1 MYDIVYNNYLYQN
14 ETLFSTERNIY
25 SLHFQTFILTY
36 LINKYQ
42 RKVHGISC
50 AYLDVK
56 EYYKY
61 ERKEKLFVIN
71 TSNRDYDENFFFLE
85 KIYLEKIFNKSTKY
99 ELDPIENNILD
110 NKDVIKENNNDN
122 NNDMEVVD
130 KNIEN
135 EKKNP
140 NYMLKFIYFV
150 IDFIIVISVIIILKY
165 IITKIKRIIL
175 HYNEYSKV
183 MVVQDDTQI

>member
-1 MYDIVYNNYLYQN
+1 MD
-14 ETLFSTERNIY
+14 
-25 SLHFQTFILTY
+25 
-36 LINKYQ
+36 
-42 RKVHGISC
+42 
-50 AYLDVK
+50 
-56 EYYKY
+56 
-61 ERKEKLFVIN
+61 
-71 TSNRDYDENFFFLE
+71 
-85 KIYLEKIFNKSTKY
+85 
-99 ELDPIENNILD
+99 
-110 NKDVIKENNNDN
+110 
-122 NNDMEVVD
+122 VVD

-175 HYNEYSKV
+175 HYNEYNIV

>member
-1 MYDIVYNNYLYQN
+1 MD
-14 ETLFSTERNIY
+14 
-25 SLHFQTFILTY
+25 
-36 LINKYQ
+36 
-42 RKVHGISC
+42 
-50 AYLDVK
+50 
-56 EYYKY
+56 
-61 ERKEKLFVIN
+61 
-71 TSNRDYDENFFFLE
+71 
-85 KIYLEKIFNKSTKY
+85 
-99 ELDPIENNILD
+99 
-110 NKDVIKENNNDN
+110 
-122 NNDMEVVD
+122 VVD

-175 HYNEYSKV
+175 HYNEYNKV